1 MDREGFCAG
10 FPQLPRIARGHGCPC
25 PLLLKYGPP
34 AAYRYSHAFDG
45 YSGIFSEFLLAFSI
59 ANLTKLPQSL
69 DETEP
74 HPSLLT
80 VSYTPSSRANSF
92 FRLSDIMPLRL
103 LMIQSLLKSKAGP
116 YIFMFSRPSFFIL
129 RRFKPMLSTVIHR
142 AVDNSKKIKP
152 AYIAGYIIYCP

>member
-1 MDREGFCAG
+1 MPPVIKIRSR
-10 FPQLPRIARGHGCPC
+10 LPLTGTASPC
-25 PLLLKYGPP
+25 G
-34 AAYRYSHAFDG
+34 G
-45 YSGIFSEFLLAFSI
+45 YSGTFSEFLLAFSI

-103 LMIQSLLKSKAGP
+103 LMI
-116 YIFMFSRPSFFIL
+116 
-129 RRFKPMLSTVIHR
+129 
-142 AVDNSKKIKP
+142 
-152 AYIAGYIIYCP
+152 